1 MSGLDGG
8 AMARPEFEDMVATY
22 DKRLFNVMYGLTG
35 DYHDALDLTEEAFIR
50 AMKAYPRFRGD
61 SDPFTWLYRIALN
74 VLKKRYRKN
83 ARRAELWQEH
93 QEREPSASTETR
105 TAEHSV
111 LEEERAH
118 LVRQAIAQL
127 PVAFREVITLR
138 YIDEMSYEEIAESA
152 GCSMGTVKSRISRGK
167 ALLADLLGG
176 KV

>member
-1 MSGLDGG
+1 
-8 AMARPEFEDMVATY
+8 MARLDFEEVVTRY

-61 SDPFTWLYRIALN
+61 ADPFTWLYRIALN

-83 ARRAELWQEH
+83 ARRAELWREH
-93 QEREPSASTETR
+93 QEKDPSPSSETR
-105 TAEHSV
+105 TAEHAV
-111 LEEERAH
+111 LEEERAQA
-118 LVRQAIAQL
+118 VRQAITQL
-127 PVAFREVITLR
+127 PDAFREAITLR
-138 YIDEMSYEEIAESA
+138 YIDEMSYEEISTTV

-167 ALLADLLGG
+167 ALLADLLGD

>member
-1 MSGLDGG
+1 
-8 AMARPEFEDMVATY
+8 MARPEFEDLVAHY

-74 VLKKRYRKN
+74 VLKKRYRKS
-83 ARRAELWQEH
+83 ARREELWQEH
-93 QEREPSASTETR
+93 LEREPEPGVETR
-105 TAEHSV
+105 TAEQSV
-111 LEEERAH
+111 LEKERAH
-118 LVRQAIAQL
+118 LVRQAISRL
-127 PVAFREVITLR
+127 PSGFREAVTLR
-138 YIDEMSYEEIAESA
+138 YIDEMSYEEIAEAA
-152 GCSMGTVKSRISRGK
+152 GCSVGTVKSRISRGK